1 MPLPL
6 FDILY
11 MMTFKGAEKGKKVIV
26 YGGTISK
33 LYDLELA
40 NKLIL
45 RGHKEV
51 RVLQGGMAA
60 WEEKGYPVEKGT
72 R

>member
-1 MPLPL
+1 MPLSL

-11 MMTFKGAEKGKKVIV
+11 EVTLGEEEKGKKVIV

-33 LYDLELA
+33 LYDLDLA
-40 NKLIL
+40 NMLIL

-60 WEEKGYPVEKGT
+60 WEKAGYPVEKGKK
-72 R
+72 

>member
-1 MPLPL
+1 M
-6 FDILY
+6 
-11 MMTFKGAEKGKKVIV
+11 IV

-51 RVLQGGMAA
+51 RVLQGGMEA

-72 R
+72 K